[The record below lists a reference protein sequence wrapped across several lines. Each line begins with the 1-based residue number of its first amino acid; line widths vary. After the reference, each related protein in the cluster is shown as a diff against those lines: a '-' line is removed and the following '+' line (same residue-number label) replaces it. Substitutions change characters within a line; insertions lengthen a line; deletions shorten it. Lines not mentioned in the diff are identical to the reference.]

1 MLLFAS
7 SERSVARFG
16 VHHDVRV
23 VRERD
28 FRVIGRGTLDL
39 SLTGCLVQCTYDA
52 EIGDE
57 VIVSFQTPMLG
68 EWVDAMGLVTRRLEG
83 RRKGDL
89 GLAMGVSFTS
99 IDDESL
105 RALAR
110 TLELAPVTVRRP
122 PRQDYARM
130 IERVASL

>member
-16 VHHDVRV
+16 VHLDVRV

-28 FRVIGRGTLDL
+28 FRIIGRGSLDL
-39 SLTGCLVQCTYDA
+39 SLTGMLAQCTYDA

-57 VIVSFQTPMLG
+57 VIVSFETPQYG
-68 EWVDAMGLVTRRLEG
+68 EWVDAVGLVTRRLEG

-89 GLAMGVSFTS
+89 GLAMGITFVSM
-99 IDDESL
+99 DDDSL

-110 TLELAPVTVRRP
+110 MLEHAPVATRRP
-122 PRQDYARM
+122 ERQDYARKVQR
-130 IERVASL
+130 IASL

>member
-1 MLLFAS
+1 MLLFAP

-16 VHHDVRV
+16 LHLDVRV

-28 FRVIGRGTLDL
+28 FRVIGRGSLDL
-39 SLTGCLVQCTYDA
+39 SLSGMLVQCTYDA

-57 VIVSFQTPMLG
+57 VIVSFETPSHG
-68 EWVDAMGLVTRRLEG
+68 EWVDAVGLVTRRIEG

-89 GLAMGVSFTS
+89 GFAIGITFLSM
-99 IDDESL
+99 DDDSL

-110 TLELAPVTVRRP
+110 MLEQAPVVTERP
-122 PRQDYARM
+122 KRVDYARQVQR
-130 IERVASL
+130 IAEL